1 MKRTYLKPEILEMTV
16 VVEYMI
22 ALSIGGTGQEQGPG
36 EAMDVKQGR
45 NDWDEMWSE

>member
-16 VVEYMI
+16 VVESMI
-22 ALSIGGTGQEQGPG
+22 ALSTGGTGQVQGPG